1 MIRIVKQDISL
12 AARSASHLYVTT
24 SPIIY
29 SLFILFTVVPLN
41 VLFTEPYSPI
51 LIIECMCMV
60 LTGVGLLA
68 LVLYARRRL
77 NSRAYLVGA
86 LCVVALFAIFCI
98 GIWQAPP
105 DEYVDSSDRYIELIP
120 ALLAAIYLVRV
131 VDDYIR
137 LTVLR
142 KDSAA
147 LSRLQFAD
155 ELSMITRDGQ
165 GSRSPIHTPTH
176 PIRASLF
183 AIIFI
188 VSAPVV
194 YVYGSFLEYADHKVN
209 PKSDS
214 LVSFLPWT
222 TIFGLIYL
230 ASIAALARR
239 HYVLRADKLLQLDD
253 RRPIIFLRSFADD
266 NVRLWGKGIV
276 GKLRRRTID
285 EAIRS
290 VCEQI
295 GPFVAIA
302 SPKTKLPRLGAA
314 QVYFSDDT
322 WQSAIARWVAMAE
335 LIVMV
340 AGRTE
345 GLRWEL
351 EHILSN
357 KERTKLMVILPPA
370 MRKSIK
376 ITSEWFRE
384 YFCRTIYAEGL
395 STMDLTKAI
404 GIVFLDDRLFII
416 ETQRIHK
423 REVDYL
429 VAMQAAVFATVSGNR
444 TVGRRNRKEPE

>member
-1 MIRIVKQDISL
+1 
-12 AARSASHLYVTT
+12 
-24 SPIIY
+24 
-29 SLFILFTVVPLN
+29 
-41 VLFTEPYSPI
+41 
-51 LIIECMCMV
+51 
-60 LTGVGLLA
+60 
-68 LVLYARRRL
+68 
-77 NSRAYLVGA
+77 
-86 LCVVALFAIFCI
+86 
-98 GIWQAPP
+98 
-105 DEYVDSSDRYIELIP
+105 
-120 ALLAAIYLVRV
+120 
-131 VDDYIR
+131 
-137 LTVLR
+137 
-142 KDSAA
+142 
-147 LSRLQFAD
+147 
-155 ELSMITRDGQ
+155 
-165 GSRSPIHTPTH
+165 
-176 PIRASLF
+176 
-183 AIIFI
+183 
-188 VSAPVV
+188 
-194 YVYGSFLEYADHKVN
+194 VN

-395 STMDLTKAI
+395 STMDLKLKQSESCFLMTGYLLSKLNASTSERSIILWRCRQPSLQQSRETGRLGDGTGRNLSESCRSYTRRSSYQHCSCGAAGGADSVAPREGEAGETK
-404 GIVFLDDRLFII
+404 R
-416 ETQRIHK
+416 Q
-423 REVDYL
+423 
-429 VAMQAAVFATVSGNR
+429 QS
-444 TVGRRNRKEPE
+444 P